1 MQIYKQ
7 LGCKSKMKVFW
18 ILICVVVFSGCT
30 RRRDLPPLTVNSAKP
45 IKPQLITTLTNSLE
59 NSRTFLELRYRAKK
73 PMIFIEEEMKGWAQV
88 DIGELSQD
96 FFHRWATLK
105 VETKTGR
112 ILRLSTDKNLEDE
125 WLVEYQPRIW
135 RSVRW

>member
-1 MQIYKQ
+1 
-7 LGCKSKMKVFW
+7 MKVFW
-18 ILICVVVFSGCT
+18 ILICLVVFSACT
-30 RRRDLPPLTVNSAKP
+30 RRRDLPALIVDSAKP
-45 IKPQLITTLTNSLE
+45 VKPQLITTLTNALE
-59 NSRTFLELRYRAKK
+59 HSRTFLELRYRAKK
-73 PMIFIEEEMKGWAQV
+73 PMIFIEEEKNGWAQA

-112 ILRLSTDKNLEDE
+112 ILKLSTDKNLEDE